1 MPNCPLILAA
11 AAMLAL
17 AGCSKSEPAT
27 VAAPSPLLGGE
38 IPDCLTLTSP
48 AHREYRIA
56 ARRECLAQPSLDA
69 RLKSAGCLIQEEIGR
84 CRTTREAEAN
94 GYGIEQV
101 QAEQAAARR

>member
-1 MPNCPLILAA
+1 MPDRPLILVA

-17 AGCSKSEPAT
+17 VGCSESEPASD
-27 VAAPSPLLGGE
+27 AALAPLLGGE
-38 IPDCLTLTSP
+38 IPDCLTLTAP

-69 RLKSAGCLIQEEIGR
+69 RLKSAGCLIQQEIGR
-84 CRTTREAEAN
+84 CRTTREAKAN